1 VLPLLRNQEG
11 TVIRALRN
19 NVLLKLLPKEPE
31 GSILLVESDKHK
43 ERAKRHVRAEVISAG
58 PGTKAFSVDVLPGDT
73 VLVPELCGEL
83 WLAGVQLPVSAFPE
97 GTETGDEFRMVRE
110 TEIIGVLV

>member
-1 VLPLLRNQEG
+1 MLSLLRNQEG

-19 NVLLKLLPKEPE
+19 NVLLRLLPKEPE

-43 ERAKRHVRAEVISAG
+43 ERAKRTVKAEVISAG

-83 WLAGVQLPVSAFPE
+83 WIAGAFPD
-97 GTETGDEFRMVRE
+97 GTQVGDEFRMARE
-110 TEIIGVLV
+110 TEIIGVFE